1 MVRKKQV
8 RRFGNR
14 CEMGCM
20 MTRNKIIR
28 AFVAVW
34 LAISL
39 SYFGLRSAV
48 AALMGNQAAARTD
61 EETASGAAEP
71 AEQTDQV
78 EQTEPAAP
86 GPAAQSESVA
96 QSRPDSSSSHTN
108 SSAQK
113 EQSQVEETE
122 TETEPQVVAQ
132 DVQAENIPSLD
143 EYLSGFTCG
152 SCRRNCSL
160 DNPRCHNG
168 SRLAQAKAQEYYSL
182 YG

>member
-1 MVRKKQV
+1 
-8 RRFGNR
+8 
-14 CEMGCM
+14 M

-34 LAISL
+34 FVVCL
-39 SYFGLRSAV
+39 SYVGMRTAV
-48 AALMGNQAAARTD
+48 AALMGNQATARTD
-61 EETASGAAEP
+61 AETTSGA

-78 EQTEPAAP
+78 EPAAP
-86 GPAAQSESVA
+86 GPATQSESVA

-122 TETEPQVVAQ
+122 TEPEPQVVAQ
-132 DVQAENIPSLD
+132 DVQAANIPSLD

-168 SRLAQAKAQEYYSL
+168 SRLAQAKAEEYYSL

>member
-1 MVRKKQV
+1 
-8 RRFGNR
+8 
-14 CEMGCM
+14 M
-20 MTRNKIIR
+20 MTRSKIIR

-34 LAISL
+34 FAICL
-39 SYFGLRSAV
+39 SYFGLRTAV
-48 AALMGNQAAARTD
+48 TALMGNQAAARTD
-61 EETASGAAEP
+61 EETASGAAEQ
-71 AEQTDQV
+71 ADQAD
-78 EQTEPAAP
+78 QAAP
-86 GPAAQSESVA
+86 SPAAQSESVA

-122 TETEPQVVAQ
+122 TEPEPQVVAQ
-132 DVQAENIPSLD
+132 DVQAANIPSLD
-143 EYLSGFTCG
+143 EDLSGFTCG